1 MKFFKHLHTVN
12 KHRFLVMKYCFKIG
26 LIWRGLTHDLSKYSF
41 TEFIPGVKYYQGTRS
56 PTVKERI
63 ENGYSKAWL
72 HHKGRNKH
80 HFEYWE
86 DFSME
91 TRKYEPVE
99 MPRQYLLEMFCD
111 RIAASKVYMRDK
123 YTDSYPLE
131 YLLNK
136 DKNARFHQNTRDQ
149 ITLLLTL
156 LAKKGE
162 KETFRLIKKYRK
174 DKELFN
180 KIKITLE

>member
-1 MKFFKHLHTVN
+1 
-12 KHRFLVMKYCFKIG
+12 
-26 LIWRGLTHDLSKYSF
+26 
-41 TEFIPGVKYYQGTRS
+41 
-56 PTVKERI
+56 
-63 ENGYSKAWL
+63 
-72 HHKGRNKH
+72 
-80 HFEYWE
+80 
-86 DFSME
+86 ME